1 MLGTIAARRGGAQ
14 DRAILAGIEVTPAPL
29 WLMIVQRALA
39 AALAAPPGDARF
51 VFQVDV
57 NFLLLSRELD
67 ALDLPGAF
75 DAENLGIELSVLHGQ
90 PGNGSNNG

>member
-1 MLGTIAARRGGAQ
+1 
-14 DRAILAGIEVTPAPL
+14 
-29 WLMIVQRALA
+29 MIVQRALA

-67 ALDLPGAF
+67 AIDAPRAF
-75 DAENLGIELSVLHGQ
+75 DAENPGIELSVPQGQ
-90 PGNGSNNG
+90 PPAPILVR